1 MFIHSRDKT
10 RKSACPNILLSVKI
24 LCVKSEH
31 TFYLLHLATLKISLS
46 SLRTVLLSLS
56 LAQILVLVLVFKQ

>member
-31 TFYLLHLATLKISLS
+31 TFYLLF
-46 SLRTVLLSLS
+46 VFLLSFLLFDAERTNLS
-56 LAQILVLVLVFKQ
+56 